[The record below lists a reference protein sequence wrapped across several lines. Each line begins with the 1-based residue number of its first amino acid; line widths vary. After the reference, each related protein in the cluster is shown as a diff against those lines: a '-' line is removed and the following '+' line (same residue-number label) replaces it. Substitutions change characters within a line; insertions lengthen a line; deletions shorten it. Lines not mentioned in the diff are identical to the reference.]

1 MEASTK
7 TTETT
12 TTINIMGLDL
22 RTPIEKERDAL
33 HSKICQMYV
42 ELSTRFPKASP
53 NRIFSTIAAQVNR
66 STPNVRDIIIKNGLY
81 ASK

>member
-66 STPNVRDIIIKNGLY
+66 STPNVRDIIIKKGLY
-81 ASK
+81 TSK